1 MMLLARQAETYQCFF
16 SIILLPLLSLP
27 NSSNS
32 SSSRSRNIKP
42 GPARTGS
49 CLHFAILR
57 SATREYVAD
66 RTMERKKK
74 KETENNKCVTL
85 RQTLT
90 RLLFLSLFLF
100 LSCSVNTTIPCYR
113 YSSLNIVKWERAVST
128 ASPVSS
134 LHEGCRGRKQTNIQ
148 RATPALLNETK
159 RRTSPKFL

>member
-1 MMLLARQAETYQCFF
+1 MLLARQAETYQCFF

-32 SSSRSRNIKP
+32 SSRNRIKP
-42 GPARTGS
+42 DQHQRGLGPACT
-49 CLHFAILR
+49 LR
-57 SATREYVAD
+57 FYD
-66 RTMERKKK
+66 RPRANVWRIEQWKGKK

-100 LSCSVNTTIPCYR
+100 LSCSVNTTTPCYR

-128 ASPVSS
+128 PSPVSS